1 MNRFSKL
8 SFKQKLHYITYSL
21 VASHAIFL
29 LFLLIF
35 PSKTLGF
42 IFIGI
47 MAITSI
53 PFVKWFESMLS
64 DNVTSVSRV
73 ALNIAKGDFSQ
84 KVDVNSDD
92 AFGELGKAFNQMIDK
107 LRDILKE
114 TGYITKR
121 VSDSSRDIYAK
132 NEHLRDLMEQV
143 SQSSN
148 ELASGAGQI
157 SEEVASVSQS
167 TKDIEIK
174 VAGYTHSTREM
185 DSHSTNMISLI
196 SKGQGAVEQQGEG
209 MKRNVDA
216 TTQVSTA
223 IHLLADKVVGISKVT
238 RVISEIAE
246 QTNLLSLNASI
257 EAARAGEHGR
267 GFAVVAQEVRKLAE
281 ESSTLTKEVFSL
293 VTSIEKGI
301 KQALTNIQ
309 INEEVV
315 NKQTDLIEGT
325 EQIFSEIVNSVEFI
339 SKQISKFANE
349 SEEMLVSAQH
359 ISATMES
366 ISAITEESAAGTEE
380 VSASM
385 SEQIS
390 AVTAIVEQSE
400 EMTRSA
406 SKLQQ
411 TIQVFKLQ

>member
-1 MNRFSKL
+1 MNRFSSL
-8 SFKQKLHYITYSL
+8 SFKQKLHYFLYTL
-21 VASHAIFL
+21 VAIEV
-29 LFLLIF
+29 LFLLLLLIF
-35 PSKTLGF
+35 GNTVLGI
-42 IFIGI
+42 IFIAI
-47 MAITSI
+47 MVISSV
-53 PFVKWFESMLS
+53 PLVKWIESSLS
-64 DNVTSVSRV
+64 ENVNSISRV
-73 ALNIAKGDFSQ
+73 ALNIAQGDFSQ

-92 AFGELGKAFNQMIDK
+92 AFGELGKSFNKMIDK

-114 TGYITKR
+114 TGAITKR
-121 VSDSSRDIYAK
+121 VTDSSRDIYTK

-157 SEEVASVSQS
+157 SEEVSSVSQS
-167 TKDIEIK
+167 TKDIELK
-174 VAGYTHSTREM
+174 VAGYALSTREM

-196 SKGQGAVEQQGEG
+196 TKGQDAVEQQGEG

-216 TTQVSTA
+216 TSGVSTA
-223 IHLLADKVVGISKVT
+223 IHLLAEKVVGISKVT

-315 NKQTDLIEGT
+315 NKQTDLIQGT
-325 EQIFSEIVNSVEFI
+325 EKIFTEIVHSVEFI
-339 SKQISKFANE
+339 SKQISQFAQE
-349 SEEMLVSAQH
+349 SEAMLTSSQH
-359 ISATMES
+359 ISATMEN

-390 AVTAIVEQSE
+390 AVTAIVQQSE

-406 SKLQQ
+406 TKLQQ
-411 TIQVFKLQ
+411 TIQIFKL